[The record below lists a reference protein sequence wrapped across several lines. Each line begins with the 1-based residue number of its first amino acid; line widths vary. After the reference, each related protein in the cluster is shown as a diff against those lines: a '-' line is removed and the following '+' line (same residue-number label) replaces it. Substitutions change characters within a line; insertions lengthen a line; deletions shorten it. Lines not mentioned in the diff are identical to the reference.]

1 MKKTKEERS
10 AQFNA
15 AIDKVSEKLTKF
27 TKLRYIKV
35 ITNAF
40 MSIAALSIA
49 GSIFSLV
56 KSFPVQAWQAFLA
69 SSGLGNILSIPVSV
83 TSDLI
88 AVFVVLAIA
97 AEVAKSFDEKP
108 FAPSLIA
115 LASFMILTPFSGM
128 AQVVTSEGETIIAT
142 ALNVIPLSNLGARGI
157 FLAMLVGIGASRLY
171 VALVKKGITIKMPG
185 SVPPA
190 VGQMFETMIPG
201 GLTFILFLF
210 LRWVVS
216 LTSFGTMQ
224 SLIYG
229 IIQAPLMNATANMG
243 GAILYSVASKVLWLF
258 GIHGGLVTYAAFGSI
273 MKTTGAAN
281 ASAFAA
287 GEAVPHIEW
296 GLATGMTNV
305 GILALTLVMLI
316 FAKAKQYKSLSK
328 LSLPTSLFCI
338 TEPIV
343 FGFPIIMNPVMA
355 VPFVL
360 SPVISLLLTTFVMN
374 IGLVA
379 PITGAQI
386 STTLPTPIYL
396 AFMNSSVSGFIWGL
410 VLIVINMA
418 LYFPF
423 FKVADHM
430 ACKQEMAEAAEE
442 A

>member
-1 MKKTKEERS
+1 MSKKQKFD
-10 AQFNA
+10 FNG

-27 TKLRYIKV
+27 TKLCYIKV

-49 GSIFSLV
+49 GSIFSLI
-56 KSFPVQAWQAFLA
+56 KSLPIPIWQTFLTT
-69 SSGLGNILSIPVSV
+69 SGLGSILSIPVSV

-97 AEVAKSFDEKP
+97 TETAKSFDEKP

-115 LASFMILTPFSGM
+115 LASFMILTPFSG
-128 AQVVTSEGETIIAT
+128 QVQGVNEIGKSVLVTANNI
-142 ALNVIPLSNLGARGI
+142 IPLSSLGARGV
-157 FLAMLVGIGASRLY
+157 FLAMIVGILAARLY
-171 VALVKKGITIKMPG
+171 IALVKKGITIKMPA

-201 GLTFILFLF
+201 GLTFILFLI
-210 LRWVVS
+210 LRWVFS

-224 SLIYG
+224 NFIYT
-229 IIQAPLMNATANMG
+229 IIQTPLMHATANMG

-287 GEAVPHIEW
+287 GEAVPYVEW

-305 GILALTLVMLI
+305 GILGLTLVMLI
-316 FAKAKQYKSLSK
+316 FAKSKQYKSLSK
-328 LSLPTSLFCI
+328 LALPTSLFCI

-343 FGFPIIMNPVMA
+343 FGFPLIMNPIMA

-360 SPVISLLLTTFVMN
+360 SPVISLLSTTFVMN

-386 STTLPTPIYL
+386 STTLPTPIYVHCL
-396 AFMNSSVSGFIWGL
+396 DTN
-410 VLIVINMA
+410 
-418 LYFPF
+418 FPNR
-423 FKVADHM
+423 
-430 ACKQEMAEAAEE
+430 
-442 A
+442 

>member
-1 MKKTKEERS
+1 MSKGKNFD
-10 AQFNA
+10 FNGTV
-15 AIDKVSEKLTKF
+15 DKVSEKLTKF

-49 GSIFSLV
+49 GSIFSLI
-56 KSFPVQAWQAFLA
+56 KSFPIPIWQTFLT

-97 AEVAKSFDEKP
+97 AEVAKSFGEKP
-108 FAPSLIA
+108 FAPSIIA

-142 ALNVIPLSNLGARGI
+142 ALNVIPLSSLGARGI

-171 VALVKKGITIKMPG
+171 IALVKKGITIKMPG

-201 GLTFILFLF
+201 GLTFILFLV
-210 LRWVVS
+210 LRWAFS

-224 SLIYG
+224 SFIYT
-229 IIQAPLMNATANMG
+229 IIQTPLMNATANMG
-243 GAILYSVASKVLWLF
+243 GALLYSVSSKVLWLF

-273 MKTTGAAN
+273 MKATGAAN

-287 GEAVPHIEW
+287 GEAVPYMEW
-296 GLATGMTNV
+296 SLATGMTNV
-305 GILALTLVMLI
+305 GILGLTIVMLI
-316 FAKAKQYKSLSK
+316 FAKSKQYKSLSK
-328 LSLPTSLFCI
+328 LALPTSLFCI

-343 FGFPIIMNPVMA
+343 FGFPLIMNPVMA
-355 VPFVL
+355 IPFVL
-360 SPVISLLLTTFVMN
+360 SPVISLLSTIFVMR

-379 PITGAQI
+379 PVTGAQI
-386 STTLPTPIYL
+386 STTLPTPIYM
-396 AFMNSSVSGFIWGL
+396 AFMNSSISGFVWGL
-410 VLIVINMA
+410 VLVAINMV

-423 FKVADHM
+423 FKIADRM
-430 ACKQEMAEAAEE
+430 ACKQEAANEIAEA
-442 A
+442 